1 MFRHLFTTNVK
12 MLLRTREVVFW
23 AFLYPLVMAMLFHFA
38 FGNLDKADAFSPVSI
53 VVAAEKDITATP
65 FYAALNAVSDIE
77 GAAGQDDLFGNV
89 SQVSPAQAEEMLQ
102 KGDIG
107 GYFVYNGDEDVS
119 LVVGGSGFG
128 QTIAKS
134 FLDTYL
140 QTSATAHTLLTENPA
155 AAQAIFADIGNRT
168 EYFVEQQDP
177 NRPVSTTVIYF
188 YALLAMTCLMGS
200 TVAVDEVIKI
210 QANMSARAA
219 RVNVAPVPKFRMF
232 LCNISAVLL
241 FEITVSLVVLAFLM
255 YVLGVGFGP
264 RAGYVA
270 LTCALGAVSGVF
282 MGTAISVGVKSQG
295 LKYGV
300 AIGGTIFA
308 SFLSG
313 MMWPGMKYVV
323 QTYLPPLA
331 YLNPA
336 NLIADALYSLYYY
349 DSLGRYAANMYILL
363 ALSAALCAATCLVL
377 RRQSYASI

>member
-1 MFRHLFTTNVK
+1 MFRHLFATNVK

-23 AFLYPLVMAMLFHFA
+23 AFLYPLVMAVLFHFA
-38 FGNLDKADAFSPVSI
+38 FGNLDKAHDFAPVS
-53 VVAAEKDITATP
+53 VAIATQEDMTGSSFYTA
-65 FYAALNAVSDIE
+65 LDAVSDI
-77 GAAGQDDLFGNV
+77 GRAPKKGDLFCNV
-89 SQVSPAQAEEMLQ
+89 TQVSPSEAKEMLQ
-102 KGDIG
+102 RGSIQAYFDYKGYQDI
-107 GYFVYNGDEDVS
+107 S
-119 LVVGGSGFG
+119 LVVGGSGIS

-134 FLDTYL
+134 FVDTYL
-140 QTSATAHTLLTENPA
+140 QMSATVHTLLAENPA
-155 AAQAIFADIGNRT
+155 AAQDIMADIGSRT
-168 EYFVEQQDP
+168 QYLAEQQDP
-177 NRPVSTTVIYF
+177 NRSMGTTIIYF
-188 YALLAMTCLMGS
+188 YALLAMTCLIGS

-219 RVNVAPVPKFRMF
+219 RVNVAPVSKFRMF
-232 LCNISAVLL
+232 LYNISAVLL
-241 FEITVSLVVLAFLM
+241 FEILVSLVVLAFM
-255 YVLGVGFGP
+255 MFALGLDFGP
-264 RAGYVA
+264 RIGYVA
-270 LTCALGAVSGVF
+270 LTCALGAVCGVF
-282 MGTAISVGVKSQG
+282 MGTAISVGVKAEG

-336 NLIADALYSLYYY
+336 NLISDALYSLYYY
-349 DSLGRYAANMYILL
+349 DSLSRYATNMFMLL

>member
-1 MFRHLFTTNVK
+1 MFRHLFISNVK

-23 AFLYPLVMAMLFHFA
+23 AFLYPLVMAALFHFA
-38 FGNLDKADAFSPVSI
+38 FGNLDKADAFSPVS
-53 VVAAEKDITATP
+53 VAIAAQEDITGSP
-65 FYAALNAVSDIE
+65 FYTALDSVSDISRESKE
-77 GAAGQDDLFGNV
+77 GDLFRNV
-89 SQVSPAQAEEMLQ
+89 SQVSAAQAKEMLQ
-102 KGDIG
+102 KGDIQA
-107 GYFVYNGDEDVS
+107 YFDFKSDQDIS
-119 LVVGGSGFG
+119 LVVGGSGIS

-134 FLDTYL
+134 FVDTYL
-140 QTSATAHTLLTENPA
+140 QMSATVHTLLAENPA
-155 AAQAIFADIGNRT
+155 NAQAILTDIGSRAV
-168 EYFVEQQDP
+168 YLAEQQDP
-177 NRPVSTTVIYF
+177 NRPMSTTVIYF

-241 FEITVSLVVLAFLM
+241 FEILVSLVVVAFLM
-255 YVLGVGFGP
+255 FALDVDFGP
-264 RAGYVA
+264 RVGYVA

-282 MGTAISVGVKSQG
+282 LGTAISVGFKSEG
-295 LKYGV
+295 LKYGI

-336 NLIADALYSLYYY
+336 NLISDALYSLYYY
-349 DSLGRYAANMYILL
+349 GSLGRYATNMYILL
-363 ALSAALCAATCLVL
+363 ALSAALCTATCLVL

>member
-1 MFRHLFTTNVK
+1 MFRHLFTANVK

-23 AFLYPLVMAMLFHFA
+23 AFLYPLVMATLFYFA

-53 VVAAEKDITATP
+53 VVAAEVDITGSP
-65 FYAALNAVSDIE
+65 FYTALNAVSDIDR
-77 GAAGQDDLFGNV
+77 AAKTGDLFRGV
-89 SQVSPAQAEEMLQ
+89 SQVSAAQAEEMLQ

-107 GYFVYNGDEDVS
+107 GYFVYNGDEDIS
-119 LVVGGSGFG
+119 LVVSGSGFG

-134 FLDTYL
+134 FVDTYL
-140 QTSATAHTLLTENPA
+140 QTSATAHTLLAENPA
-155 AAQAIFADIGNRT
+155 AAQVIFADIGSRA
-168 EYFVEQQDP
+168 EYLVEQQDP
-177 NRPVSTTVIYF
+177 NQPVSTTVIYF

-219 RVNVAPVPKFRMF
+219 RVNAAPVPKFRMF

-241 FEITVSLVVLAFLM
+241 FEILVSQVVLAFLM
-255 YVLGVGFGP
+255 LVLGVDFGP
-264 RAGYVA
+264 RTGCVA

-282 MGTAISVGVKSQG
+282 MGTAISVGGKSEG

-349 DSLGRYAANMYILL
+349 DSLSRYSTNMLILL
-363 ALSAALCAATCLVL
+363 ALSAVLCTATCLVL